1 MNKSTLLITLTFL
14 LVTCQSAP
22 TAAPVPDQTPTETAP
37 TTAPASMP
45 TNKPSVTSTPM
56 TVISAVP
63 SMPATEIE
71 TAPPPKKCALPDA
84 REYTSQFREAI
95 GAVGESC
102 LPDKTQSDIGVYI
115 YDLTNDRELVS
126 INADTPFQF
135 ASAFKGP
142 VLVYFLSACRQYWDA
157 ESPEWDAYFHNSELV
172 KDDWYT
178 SDEYEK
184 LIREHISDVSNWD
197 NIESFYTNNRVK
209 NNGVDGPIDKRY
221 FILNKVY
228 SMIARSSNPATSDVL
243 QFIYEH
249 CQKQEQSVIEKQ
261 KQCSGPNAITAFNAW
276 FYEFSGIKN
285 ENDMPHSGLYNWDTI
300 LERDS
305 NGTMRETIMTT
316 SGLKDS
322 CVNQFAKLNCMED
335 GVAVNAM
342 SARELHGFYDV
353 LYHLNDVKIKETALS
368 LLKID
373 EPSPARGYLK
383 NMARNTGAEAVSKN
397 GNAYFIYGLVT
408 TDAGILRYNGNDY
421 IVVTLSF
428 NAPDAMTS
436 LYGSYTPNG
445 ELVGDPGLIQN
456 LIEENRLCAMLDSTH

>member
-1 MNKSTLLITLTFL
+1 
-14 LVTCQSAP
+14 
-22 TAAPVPDQTPTETAP
+22 
-37 TTAPASMP
+37 
-45 TNKPSVTSTPM
+45 
-56 TVISAVP
+56 
-63 SMPATEIE
+63 MPATEIV
-71 TAPPPKKCALPDA
+71 TASPPKKCSPLDA

-95 GAVGESC
+95 GTADESC

-115 YDLTNDRELVS
+115 YDLTNDQELVS

-209 NNGVDGPIDKRY
+209 NNGIDGPIDKRY

-243 QFIYEH
+243 QFIYDH
-249 CQKQEQSVIEKQ
+249 CQKQEQSLIEKQ

-285 ENDMPHSGLYNWDTI
+285 ENDKPHSGLYNWDTI
-300 LERDS
+300 LERDG
-305 NGTMRETIMTT
+305 NGTMMETIMTT

-335 GVAVNAM
+335 RVAVNAM

-383 NMARNTGAEAVSKN
+383 NMARNTGAEAMSKN

-408 TDAGILRYNGNDY
+408 TDAGILIYNGNDY

-436 LYGSYTPNG
+436 LYGSYNPNG

-456 LIEENRLCAMLDSTH
+456 LIEENQLCAMLDSTH